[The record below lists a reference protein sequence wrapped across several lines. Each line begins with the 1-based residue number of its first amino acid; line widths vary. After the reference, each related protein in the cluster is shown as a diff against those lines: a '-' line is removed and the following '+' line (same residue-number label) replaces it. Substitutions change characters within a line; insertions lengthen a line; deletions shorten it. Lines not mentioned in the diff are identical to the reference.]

1 LLDLQRFFVPNQ
13 AEDDAL
19 LSQGKEDN
27 AVRRKK
33 DRKGSMRFVG
43 G

>member
-1 LLDLQRFFVPNQ
+1 MTDK
-13 AEDDAL
+13 ADDDAL

-27 AVRRKK
+27 AVCRKK
-33 DRKGSMRFVG
+33 VRKDAVRFVG